1 MRDWAVRQE
10 ENSKKYRC
18 SSYKEE
24 PHPKG
29 GPPTPRAETQT
40 LLEREPLW
48 LPGWQRSCRAGN
60 PSPSPS
66 RVPREAVQRAGTL
79 WRHTAMKPPN
89 GGTTR
94 SFWLL
99 GAPGHC
105 ALQELG
111 PGSWGWRSRAHRG
124 TCRVQDIPRRK
135 KNSFLLQC
143 LSSALY

>member
-99 GAPGHC
+99 GAAGCSWPLCTTGAGPRILGLEKPCTPRNLQSAGHPK
-105 ALQELG
+105 EE
-111 PGSWGWRSRAHRG
+111 
-124 TCRVQDIPRRK
+124 K
-135 KNSFLLQC
+135 KLLPPTVS
-143 LSSALY
+143 L